1 MNYFLIQSIELAN
14 SRNYLDELFRVYPMS
29 PDSLREID
37 AQKWSAFEKEFKQN
51 NQTKIIQS
59 LLDFEL
65 FPIKDSYV
73 AYLRRDKSAIVRNP
87 MTIARLCGGR
97 FNQA

>member
-37 AQKWSAFEKEFKQN
+37 TQKWSAFEKEFKQN
-51 NQTKIIQS
+51 NQAKI
-59 LLDFEL
+59 
-65 FPIKDSYV
+65 K
-73 AYLRRDKSAIVRNP
+73 N
-87 MTIARLCGGR
+87 G
-97 FNQA
+97 